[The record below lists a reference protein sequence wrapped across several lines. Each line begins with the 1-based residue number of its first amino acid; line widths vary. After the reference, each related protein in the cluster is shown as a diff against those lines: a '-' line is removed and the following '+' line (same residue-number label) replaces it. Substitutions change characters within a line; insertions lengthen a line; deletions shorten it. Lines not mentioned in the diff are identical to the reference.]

1 MDARW
6 VAVIA
11 SSVIAFALKF
21 SGNIIPEKY
30 LENPKVKSISVF
42 VPIVMLSAL
51 VVVQTFG
58 VGQALVIDARIV
70 GLIFAVILLLIRAP
84 FIVVVFGAAAIA
96 AILRYFELTN

>member
-30 LENPKVKSISVF
+30 LENPKVKSISAL
-42 VPIVMLSAL
+42 VPIVMLSA
-51 VVVQTFG
+51 
-58 VGQALVIDARIV
+58 
-70 GLIFAVILLLIRAP
+70 
-84 FIVVVFGAAAIA
+84 
-96 AILRYFELTN
+96 

>member
-30 LENPKVKSISVF
+30 LENPKVN
-42 VPIVMLSAL
+42 
-51 VVVQTFG
+51 
-58 VGQALVIDARIV
+58 RY
-70 GLIFAVILLLIRAP
+70 
-84 FIVVVFGAAAIA
+84 
-96 AILRYFELTN
+96 LRS